1 MWRGVARGPPEG
13 GWGSSGLILA
23 FLLFTTVIRPFCV
36 SFYRDYNYYYILGC
50 AARLCAFDG
59 VKRVFI
65 GSLWRGFVI

>member
-36 SFYRDYNYYYILGC
+36 SFYRDYNCLLCLGRVVYGC
-50 AARLCAFDG
+50 VECAFEM
-59 VKRVFI
+59 V
-65 GSLWRGFVI
+65 